1 MRVSSFVDVTALL
14 RKERGGK
21 KRERETRDR
30 QTERERDTERDRQRR
45 MCRSEERKI

>member
-1 MRVSSFVDVTALL
+1 LRVRSFVYVTTLL
-14 RKERGGK
+14 RKERGGRK
-21 KRERETRDR
+21 ERETRDR